1 MATETIYVNGVYC
14 KKKNYGIGISGKA
27 SDLIAEIQKHT
38 NSKGFI
44 RLELKER
51 KEADKNGNTHYL
63 VVDTWEPTQ
72 QAHGSQHY
80 QRPSNAS
87 HTPVSNSGSY
97 EDDGSDLP
105 F

>member
-1 MATETIYVNGVYC
+1 MAETIYLNGVYC

-38 NSKGFI
+38 NSKGYI

-63 VVDTWEPTQ
+63 IVDTFEPTPGQ
-72 QAHGSQHY
+72 GSQRQPVQPNEQKASY
-80 QRPSNAS
+80 SNYNN
-87 HTPVSNSGSY
+87 VSENV
-97 EDDGSDLP
+97 DDLP

>member
-1 MATETIYVNGVYC
+1 MADTIYINGAYC

-38 NSKGFI
+38 NSKGYI

-51 KEADKNGNTHYL
+51 KEPDKNGNTHYL
-63 VVDTWEPTQ
+63 IVDTYEPQ
-72 QAHGSQHY
+72 QQQSQQPQ
-80 QRPSNAS
+80 QRQQGYSNNRQS
-87 HTPVSNSGSY
+87 IYNDDDSG
-97 EDDGSDLP
+97 LP

>member
-1 MATETIYVNGVYC
+1 MADTIYINGVYC

-38 NSKGFI
+38 NSKGYI

-51 KEADKNGNTHYL
+51 READKSGNTHYL
-63 VVDTWEPTQ
+63 IVDTWEPQ
-72 QAHGSQHY
+72 QQGQQP
-80 QRPSNAS
+80 QRQNQ
-87 HTPVSNSGSY
+87 NSFSRQAESTSGDNY
-97 EDDGSDLP
+97 DDNLP